1 MYMNLDIEE
10 IKHAEKSQKMY
21 QEFLIYVEH
30 ENVEFDRNESKNLE
44 LQLKEKIHWFE
55 RYLNHLGKGGKR
67 IKAGADYWAQHENH
81 YLTIEYGED
90 EQGNIEQDMLFI
102 WCETCSDI
110 VSSYKHEK
118 SKNNGFS
125 EIKNHLGHSVVCS
138 RENRN
143 QKTVCLICNDCEKTR
158 TILCSEVS
166 DWFDEI

>member
-1 MYMNLDIEE
+1 MCMNLDIEE

-44 LQLKEKIHWFE
+44 LQLKEKINWFE
-55 RYLNHLGKGGKR
+55 RYLKHLEEGGKR

-90 EQGNIEQDMLFI
+90 EQGDIEQDILFI

-110 VSSYKHEK
+110 VSSHAHEK
-118 SKNNGFS
+118 SKIKIINEGVDLRKFS
-125 EIKNHLGHSVVCS
+125 FLNSFLFVLYLNINLKY
-138 RENRN
+138 
-143 QKTVCLICNDCEKTR
+143 
-158 TILCSEVS
+158 
-166 DWFDEI
+166 F